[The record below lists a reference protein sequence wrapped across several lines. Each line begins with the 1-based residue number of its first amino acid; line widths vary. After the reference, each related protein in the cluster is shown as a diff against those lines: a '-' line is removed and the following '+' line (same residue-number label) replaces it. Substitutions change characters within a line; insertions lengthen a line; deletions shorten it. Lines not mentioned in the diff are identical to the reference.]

1 MYESILSILKRGG
14 SATHQN
20 GFVGSRGR
28 GLCPTMSLSTDT
40 IVQYLEPGAYSWHA
54 TMMSVA
60 GSSCMFA
67 TMDARSWADIVEEEE
82 TRMEA
87 RTLGLTQAE
96 WKTERTNLLAAWQGR
111 DIRTCLAHLD
121 RMESLRAS
129 YAAGLARPQPT
140 AVLRQRSQFD
150 EDFSLWKEMIEE
162 PAKFGEDITEWLE
175 LDAKLSQGSGRWRL
189 GAYWSQLQAE
199 EDAKEAALAAP
210 WRKLYT
216 QAATEAALVCE
227 QRWVR
232 RDIARI
238 VGRIRNAVVTIQAA
252 VRGHQT
258 RSRLRIGDCCMC
270 LSHRICPLLTD
281 VGMMCR
287 ACGEQGPY
295 VDITGPLDDG
305 WNWFRAEF
313 VDLTRQT

>member
-1 MYESILSILKRGG
+1 MY
-14 SATHQN
+14 SA
-20 GFVGSRGR
+20 
-28 GLCPTMSLSTDT
+28 MTDR
-40 IVQYLEPGAYSWHA
+40 LWS
-54 TMMSVA
+54 
-60 GSSCMFA
+60 
-67 TMDARSWADIVEEEE
+67 DIVLEEE

-87 RTLGLTQAE
+87 RLLCLSEAE
-96 WKTERTNLLAAWQGR
+96 WKAERTKLLKAWQGR
-111 DIRTCLAHLD
+111 DIRTCLANLD
-121 RMESLRAS
+121 RLERERAAHAS
-129 YAAGLARPQPT
+129 WMARPKPAAGN
-140 AVLRQRSQFD
+140 RQRSQFD
-150 EDFSLWKEMIEE
+150 VDFSLWKEMIEE

-175 LDAKLSQGSGRWRL
+175 LDAKLSQGPGRWRL
-189 GAYWSQLQAE
+189 GAYWSQLQEE

-227 QRWVR
+227 QRWIR

-281 VGMMCR
+281 VGLMCR

-295 VDITGPLDDG
+295 VDYTGPLDDG
-305 WNWFRAEF
+305 WNWFRAEYT
-313 VDLTRQT
+313 DLTRKT

>member
-1 MYESILSILKRGG
+1 MY
-14 SATHQN
+14 SA
-20 GFVGSRGR
+20 
-28 GLCPTMSLSTDT
+28 MTDR
-40 IVQYLEPGAYSWHA
+40 LWS
-54 TMMSVA
+54 
-60 GSSCMFA
+60 
-67 TMDARSWADIVEEEE
+67 DIVMEEEMR
-82 TRMEA
+82 TEA
-87 RTLGLTQAE
+87 HLLSLNEAE
-96 WKTERTNLLAAWQGR
+96 WKAERTRILKAWHTG
-111 DIRTCLAHLD
+111 DIRLCLAQLE
-121 RMESLRAS
+121 RMDSLRAS
-129 YAAGLARPQPT
+129 YAKSQARPKPA
-140 AVLRQRSQFD
+140 AVPRQRSQFD
-150 EDFSLWKEMIEE
+150 VDFSLWKEMIEE

-189 GAYWSQLQAE
+189 GAYWSQLQEE

-227 QRWVR
+227 QRWIR

-287 ACGEQGPY
+287 ECGEQGPY

-305 WNWFRAEF
+305 WNWFRAEYT
-313 VDLTRQT
+313 DLTRQT